1 MSGSNGHPAF
11 VVDVTG
17 SARSQLRAILRHG
30 RYGARRMEVARAFE
44 RVIAKLK
51 ETPRTSGDPLYHMR
65 KMKMVIHHLVD
76 RPLYFEYGV
85 HDEQPVVVIRWIAL
99 L

>member
-1 MSGSNGHPAF
+1 MSEANGHPAF

-17 SARSQLRAILRHG
+17 VARSQLRAILRHA
-30 RYGARRMEVARAFE
+30 RYGARRTEVTRAFE
-44 RVIAKLK
+44 RVVAKLK
-51 ETPRTSGDPLYHMR
+51 EAPRASGDPLYHMR
-65 KMKMVIHHLVD
+65 KMKMLIHHLVD

-85 HDEQPVVVIRWIAL
+85 HDEQPVVVIRWVAL